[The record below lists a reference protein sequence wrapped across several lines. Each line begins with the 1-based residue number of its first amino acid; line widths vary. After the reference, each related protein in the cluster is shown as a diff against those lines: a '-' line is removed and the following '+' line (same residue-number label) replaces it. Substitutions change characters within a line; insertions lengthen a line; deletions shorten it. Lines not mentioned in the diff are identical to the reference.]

1 MSEFIFSDMA
11 TRPRI
16 TITLDSD
23 IYEQLTKMADEQ
35 ERTPANLAAYM
46 VSKTIKESKQGQ
58 ADD

>member
-1 MSEFIFSDMA
+1 MA

-23 IYEQLTKMADEQ
+23 IYKELTRMADEQ

-46 VSKTIKESKQGQ
+46 VSKTIKEANQEKS
-58 ADD
+58 A